1 MMRYKKYKRG
11 TPLEITEWY
20 GGHEEKTIGYY
31 WMNDATNRRIVLMS
45 SLPPLKLNGNYL
57 EKRYCSFDMIVSIRE
72 LSEKYPKI
80 YKEYWDKRE
89 NNHGK

>member
-1 MMRYKKYKRG
+1 MLLPPFFFIMVKPMMRYKKYKRG

-20 GGHEEKTIGYY
+20 GGGHEEKTIGYY

-72 LSEKYPKI
+72 LK
-80 YKEYWDKRE
+80 
-89 NNHGK
+89 